1 VAEIKGKPQETSAI
15 FMERP
20 WLKHYEAGL
29 PANLSYPDIP
39 LHQVLT
45 ESARRYPD
53 RPALEFYGRCLTYR
67 ELEDLTARFATALIQ
82 FGIQK
87 GERVAIM
94 LPNMPQTLIAYFGI
108 LKAGACVVQVNPLYV
123 AREVVEQLRDSGAET
138 IVALDQFYARI
149 QEAMP
154 QTMLKR
160 VILTKVRDY
169 LPWLKRVLYPLKAW
183 RQGQA
188 LEIKRI
194 PPIYDFRALLK
205 AVRSPSPAPEVSP
218 SDLALLQYTG
228 GTTGAPKGAMLTH
241 RNLVAN
247 AMQCRY
253 WLGGLLEGTEV
264 FLGVLP
270 LFHVYGMSTC
280 QNLAILL
287 GAKIVLLPRFQADE
301 VLTAIVTHRVTAF
314 PGIPA
319 MYLALNN
326 HPKVGQYDL
335 RSVRFCISGAGP
347 LFADVQAR
355 FEKLTGS
362 YVVEGYG
369 LTEASPVT
377 HCNPIVGQRRSRSIG
392 LPVSDTD
399 ARLVDLESG
408 IPVTD
413 PETVGELQIKGP
425 QVMRGYWN
433 NETETAAVFKDG
445 WLCTGDLAS
454 MDRDG
459 FFYIQDR
466 KKDMIKSG
474 GMNVYPR
481 EVDECLCEHPKVKDA
496 CVIGIPEEL
505 RGERIKAFVV
515 LKDGERATTNEL
527 LEHCR
532 KRLAKFK
539 MPKQIEFRKELP
551 KTVVGKVLRRV
562 LLAEEL
568 TRPKGSVDLRAT
580 DRDTV
585 S

>member
-1 VAEIKGKPQETSAI
+1 
-15 FMERP
+15 MERP

-39 LHQVLT
+39 LHQILA

-67 ELEDLTARFATALIQ
+67 ELEDLTTRFGTALIQ

-87 GERVAIM
+87 GERVAVM

-123 AREVVEQLRDSGAET
+123 AREVVEQLRNSGAET
-138 IVALDQFYARI
+138 IVALDQFYPRI

-160 VILTKVRDY
+160 VILTNVRDY

-188 LEIKRI
+188 LEIERI

-205 AVRSPSPAPEVSP
+205 AIRSPSPAPEVSP

-253 WLGGLLEGTEV
+253 WLGGLQEGTEV

-369 LTEASPVT
+369 LTEAAPVT

-408 IPVTD
+408 TPVTD

-515 LKDGERATTNEL
+515 LKEGERATTTEL

-539 MPKQIEFRKELP
+539 IPKQIEFRKELP
-551 KTVVGKVLRRV
+551 KTLVGKVLRRV

-580 DRDTV
+580 DKDTV

>member
-1 VAEIKGKPQETSAI
+1 
-15 FMERP
+15 MERP
-20 WLKHYEAGL
+20 WLKHYEAGV

-45 ESARRYPD
+45 ESARRYAN

-67 ELEDLTARFATALIQ
+67 ELDELAGRFAAALIQ
-82 FGIQK
+82 LGVQK
-87 GERVAIM
+87 GDRVAIM
-94 LPNMPQTLIAYFGI
+94 LPNVPQVLIAYFGV
-108 LKAGACVVQVNPLYV
+108 LKTGACVVQTNPLYV
-123 AREVVEQLRDSGAET
+123 GREIAHQLGDSGAET
-138 IVALDQFYARI
+138 IVTLDQFYPRI
-149 QEAMP
+149 QEAMS
-154 QTMLKR
+154 QTRLKR
-160 VILTKVRDY
+160 VILTNVGDY
-169 LPWLKRVLYPLKAW
+169 LPWLKRLLYPLKAR
-183 RQGQA
+183 RQGQW
-188 LEIKRI
+188 IKVERV

-205 AVRSPSPAPEVSP
+205 AAGSWSVTADVSP
-218 SDLALLQYTG
+218 HDLALLQYTG
-228 GTTGAPKGAMLTH
+228 GTTGVPKGAMLTH
-241 RNLVAN
+241 RNLVVN
-247 AMQCRY
+247 AVQCRY
-253 WLGGLLEGTEV
+253 WLSGLQEGREV

-270 LFHVYGMSTC
+270 FFHVYGMSTS

-301 VLTAIVTHRVTAF
+301 VLKAIVAHRVTAF
-314 PGIPA
+314 PGIPT

-347 LFADVQAR
+347 LFAEVQDR

-362 YVVEGYG
+362 CLVEGYG

-399 ARLVDLESG
+399 ARLVDLETGAPLSEPG
-408 IPVTD
+408 
-413 PETVGELQIKGP
+413 TVGELQIKGP

-433 NETETAAVFKDG
+433 KEADTAAIFQDG

-454 MDRDG
+454 MDGEG
-459 FFYIQDR
+459 FYYIQDR

-505 RGERIKAFVV
+505 RGEKIKAFVV
-515 LKDGERATTNEL
+515 LKDGERATPAEL

-539 MPKQIEFRKELP
+539 VPKQIEFRSELP
-551 KTVVGKVLRRV
+551 KTLIGKVLRR
-562 LLAEEL
+562 LLLEEEL
-568 TRPKGSVDLRAT
+568 KRSKGDVDRLST
-580 DRDTV
+580 NRDTV